1 MAAEQRLALA
11 PLRRAVRALDRAA
24 GWVDSG
30 TQGIIMAV
38 LAAIFVLMMAQ
49 VLLRYV
55 IQSPVI
61 WIEEAAAYLLP
72 VLAVWGSAVCL
83 RHRSHIAVDFIAA
96 RLPRLMQRLLAVLI
110 YALIFYLALKITQA
124 GFALVELGQRE
135 MATSGAFSLY
145 WPRMSIVIGGAL
157 LMLQSFVLALREL
170 FDPAPDGD
178 RPTP

>member
-1 MAAEQRLALA
+1 MATHSHSIS
-11 PLRRAVRALDRAA
+11 PLRRAVRAADRAA
-24 GWVDSG
+24 GWIDSA
-30 TQGIIMAV
+30 TQAIIMAV
-38 LAAIFVLMMAQ
+38 LAAIFVLMMTQ

-83 RHRSHIAVDFIAA
+83 RHKGHIAVDFIVE
-96 RLPRLMQRLLAVLI
+96 RLPFLARRVLAI
-110 YALIFYLALKITQA
+110 FVLALIFYLALKITQA
-124 GFALVELGQRE
+124 GLALVELGRNE
-135 MATSGAFSLY
+135 RATSGAFSLY
-145 WPRMSIVIGGAL
+145 WPRMSIVVGGVL

-170 FDPAPDGD
+170 FDSPPDDD